1 MRGSWGIW
9 IGGTLVAL
17 NALVF
22 GQDLVAYH
30 HAAPGSATAGFPLW
44 PLVTLIVTVGYTA
57 VATTMFVRDRRTK
70 R

>member
-17 NALVF
+17 NALVL
-22 GQDLVAYH
+22 GQDLVAFH
-30 HAAPGSATAGFPLW
+30 AAAPGSAAGFPLW
-44 PLVTLIVTVGYTA
+44 PLVTLIITVGYTA
-57 VATTMFVRDRRTK
+57 VATTVFVRERRTK

>member
-22 GQDLVAYH
+22 GQDLVVYRA
-30 HAAPGSATAGFPLW
+30 AAPGSAAAFPLW
-44 PLVTLIVTVGYTA
+44 PLITLIITVGYTA
-57 VATTMFVRDRRTK
+57 IATTAFLRDRGTK
-70 R
+70 K